1 MHIYQNILEMVGRT
15 PMLRLSRLDTGP
27 CELFLKLESLNPGG
41 SIKDRIG
48 ISMIEEAERRGEL
61 KPGDTIVEATAGN
74 TGLGLAL
81 VAAQK
86 GYRMILVLPDK
97 MSQEKIFNLRA
108 LGAEVVLTRSD
119 VGKGHPEYYQDLG
132 ASIAEKSG
140 AYFINQ
146 FGNPDNAKAHEL
158 TTGPEIWEQTSQQ
171 LDAVVVGVG
180 SGGTLGGLAA
190 FFKKHAPHV
199 EIVIGDPQGSIVAD
213 YVRTGTIGDKGAWLV
228 EGIGE
233 DFIPTIADFSLTR
246 HAYNIPDAESFSV
259 ARELLQKEGVLAGSS
274 TGTLLAAALRY
285 CREQTVPKRVV
296 TLAADTGARY
306 LSKLYNDFWMED
318 QGFIERVRHEDLRD
332 LIGRPHGERATI
344 TVGPNDVLTTAHN
357 RLRNAGFSQL
367 PVMEDD
373 RLIGVVTEDDILRF
387 AFGHPERFNEPVKAA
402 MTIAFLRV
410 DKRTSLN
417 NLVAMLEVRS
427 SAAVMDGDKFL
438 GLITRSD
445 VLNYLRRQASAQ
457 SAVYTTTPTA
467 QATASSA
474 PATPG
479 A

>member
-1 MHIYQNILEMVGRT
+1 MHVYTNALEMIGRT
-15 PMLRLSRLDTGP
+15 PMLQLNRFDAGP
-27 CELFLKLESLNPGG
+27 CELFLKLEYMNPGG

-48 ISMIEEAERRGEL
+48 LSMIQEAERRGDL
-61 KPGDTIVEATAGN
+61 KPGGTIVEATAGN

-86 GYRMILVLPDK
+86 GYRMVLVLPDK

-132 ASIAEKSG
+132 AAIAKRMG

-146 FGNPDNAKAHEL
+146 FANPDNARAHEQ
-158 TTGPEIWEQTSQQ
+158 TTAPEIWEQMSQR

-180 SGGTLGGLAA
+180 SSGTLAGLAA

-199 EIVIGDPQGSIVAD
+199 ELVLADPQGSILAE
-213 YVRTGTIGDKGAWLV
+213 YIATGRLTQKGSWLV

-233 DFIPTIADFSLTR
+233 DFIPAICDFSLTR
-246 HAYNIPDAESFSV
+246 RAYSIPDSESFSV
-259 ARELLQKEGVLAGSS
+259 ARDLLQKEGILAGSS

-285 CREQTVPKRVV
+285 CREQKEPKRVV
-296 TLAADTGARY
+296 TIAGDTGARY

-318 QGFIERVRHEDLRD
+318 QGFTEREKFADLRD

-367 PVMEDD
+367 PVMEGD

-387 AFGHPERFNEPVKAA
+387 AFGRPERFNEPVRSA
-402 MTIAFLRV
+402 MTTAFLRV
-410 DKRTSLN
+410 EKNTSVN

-427 SAAVMDGDKFL
+427 SAAVMDGEKFL

-445 VLNYLRRQASAQ
+445 VLNFLRRQ
-457 SAVYTTTPTA
+457 V
-467 QATASSA
+467 
-474 PATPG
+474 
-479 A
+479 